1 MKFSCR
7 CRASGVYILR
17 IVRSR
22 KITISSH
29 RRIVDTQRELS
40 IVGEPRSRSSR
51 SLQTTTATTA
61 TTKMTGSGRRAGRP
75 RQVRRRNVFAE
86 KSYPAIE
93 SRGQRRAYR
102 LAERTK
108 SLPRDRER
116 EQTKRASART
126 QRGKTRWNLGSSRGD
141 EPSSRHVDL
150 SLVGRRPTTT
160 ITRSATYTSRD
171 NPRGSRQRLFS
182 LHVRRDRATSPDKMA
197 TILTIGTAVY

>member
-1 MKFSCR
+1 M
-7 CRASGVYILR
+7 
-17 IVRSR
+17 RSR

-51 SLQTTTATTA
+51 SLQTTMTATT
-61 TTKMTGSGRRAGRP
+61 TTMTGTGSGRRAGRP

-108 SLPRDRER
+108 IYPATENESKRNER
-116 EQTKRASART
+116 ALAHNGGR
-126 QRGKTRWNLGSSRGD
+126 
-141 EPSSRHVDL
+141 
-150 SLVGRRPTTT
+150 LVGTSDRRGGMNHRRDTS
-160 ITRSATYTSRD
+160 ISRSSEDARRRRSRRSATYTSRD